1 MFGESR
7 LMATVGA
14 AELVERITG
23 LLDRHGQVV
32 VFLVASLI
40 GISPGFYSSARAD
53 SLSPSDLSLYREAFH
68 FAAIEHWGEAVATA
82 AQAQE
87 RLPAKVIRWMDL
99 ARPKSGHGFAEI
111 AAFLRANPTWP
122 NQTGLQREAE
132 ATMPDG
138 IPALEVA
145 SWFETWPP
153 VSALGTGRYADAL
166 AALGEADRA
175 AALVRDFWTKANFLT
190 PEDEI
195 AFRRRF
201 VALLRPEDQLA
212 RLDRLLW
219 EHQTAAAERLMPLVD
234 AGHRAAADA
243 RLALAGDESGI
254 DARLRQVPDAL
265 EGDPALVY
273 ERLHWRRVKG
283 NFAGALEILRHPPS
297 TLGRPALWWTERNF
311 LARHLLEHHDAAGAY
326 ALVLGHGQTGGP
338 ALAEA
343 EFLAGWLAL
352 RRLDRPAEA
361 LAHFHRLFD
370 AVTTPMS
377 RARGAYWCGR
387 AADALGDAAQ
397 AQAWYAKAAA
407 FPTMFYGQLA
417 TSALKPPRPLTIPA
431 EPVVSREEAA
441 RFERRG
447 MVQVVRLL
455 HEIDPHDRGEH
466 VGQFLRRLAAE
477 PLTPPEWALLGRLA
491 VEVRQFDE
499 AIFIAKQALQSGV
512 VLGTS
517 GYPTVALH
525 RNGGIEPAL
534 ALSVIRQ
541 ESTFNNRIVSSAGA
555 RGIMQLMPK
564 TAARLARKLKL
575 RLRITDAL
583 LTEDNEINIL
593 LGTAEIRE
601 LFDAYRGSAILA
613 LAGYNA
619 GSGNIDH
626 WLVEAGDPRNRR
638 TDPIDWIE
646 SIPFAETRNY
656 VQRILESLQVYRA
669 RLGQTSRTLQ
679 QDLTPP

>member
-1 MFGESR
+1 MG
-7 LMATVGA
+7 TVGTVA
-14 AELVERITG
+14 LAERITG
-23 LLDRHGQVV
+23 LSAGSRHVIV
-32 VFLVASLI
+32 VFIACFF
-40 GISPGFYSSARAD
+40 GAISVLCYESWAD
-53 SLSPSDLSLYREAFH
+53 SLSPSDLSLYRQAFH
-68 FAAIEHWGEAVATA
+68 YATVENWGEAVATA
-82 AQAQE
+82 AEAKE
-87 RLPAKVIRWMDL
+87 RLPAKVIHWMDL

-111 AAFLRANPTWP
+111 AGFLRANPTWP

-145 SWFETWPP
+145 SWFATWPP
-153 VSALGTGRYADAL
+153 VSALGTSRYADAL
-166 AALGEADRA
+166 AALGEAGRA
-175 AALVRDFWTKANFLT
+175 AALVRDFWIKANFLT

-201 VALLRPEDQLA
+201 APLLRPEDHLA
-212 RLDRLLW
+212 RLDRVLW
-219 EHQTAAAERLMPLVD
+219 EHQTTAAERLMPLVD
-234 AGHRAAADA
+234 ADHRALASA
-243 RLALAGDESGI
+243 RLALAGDESGV
-254 DARLRQVPDAL
+254 DGLLRRVPNAL
-265 EGDPALVY
+265 AADPGLVY

-283 NFAGALEILRHPPS
+283 NFAGALESLRHPPA

-311 LARHLLEHHDAAGAY
+311 LARHLLERHDAAGAY
-326 ALVLGHGQTGGP
+326 ALVLDHGQTSGP

-352 RRLDRPAEA
+352 RRLGRPAEA
-361 LAHFHRLFD
+361 LAHFHRLFE

-387 AADALGDAAQ
+387 AADALGDAAG

-417 TSALKPPRPLTIPA
+417 TAALKPARPLTIPA
-431 EPVVSREEAA
+431 EPAVSHDDAV

-455 HEIDPHDRGEH
+455 HEIDPHDRAEH

-491 VEVRQFDE
+491 VEVRQYDQ
-499 AIFIAKQALQSGV
+499 AIFIAKQALQAGV
-512 VLGTS
+512 VLGAS
-517 GYPTVALH
+517 GYPTVALR

-541 ESTFNNRIVSSAGA
+541 ESTFNNRIVSAAGA

-575 RLRITDAL
+575 RLRITEAL

-601 LFDAYRGSAILA
+601 LFNAYRDSAILA

-626 WLVEAGDPRNRR
+626 WLIEAGDPRDRR

-669 RLGQTSRTLQ
+669 RLGQTGRTLQ
-679 QDLTPP
+679 QDITPP